1 MSLTLGW
8 SLATSPGASCSLAV
22 GRGGGSGATSAQSRP
37 ELTPG
42 DPLPCLHPSY
52 CNLVLLVTPNPVL
65 LQSTLGTFFSKLTC
79 FIQGNYRVKIWR
91 QALLSAVGRGRRIR
105 TQAPQGLRRPRG
117 REHPQLWVV
126 SARCSGTPAR
136 RRSPRSSLATFLE
149 FPMPV
154 LIVGYMG
161 LVCWGVKILVLDIW
175 GL

>member
-117 REHPQLWVV
+117 REHPQLWEHPPPGQHQALAGPLHVQQCDGPMRVERLGV
-126 SARCSGTPAR
+126 SRVSPGHSGAH
-136 RRSPRSSLATFLE
+136 RSA
-149 FPMPV
+149 
-154 LIVGYMG
+154 GG
-161 LVCWGVKILVLDIW
+161 QG
-175 GL
+175 